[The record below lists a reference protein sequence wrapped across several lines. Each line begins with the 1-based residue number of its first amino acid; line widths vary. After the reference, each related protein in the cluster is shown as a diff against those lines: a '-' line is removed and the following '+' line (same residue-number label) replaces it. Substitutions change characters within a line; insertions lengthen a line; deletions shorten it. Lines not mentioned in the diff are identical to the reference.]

1 MRASS
6 ERFRLPAGPCSALA
20 VVILIH
26 AGCRSSLAERE
37 APLAPR
43 EGAIEAPAPAPAARK
58 ASPAPPWSPE
68 EGRGVLSNAGS
79 YWVSTLGPAE
89 WPQNEEFDLIVRV
102 LDGPTRTRV
111 VRDAEIRLDARM
123 PAHGH
128 GMTRDVKLEPQPDG
142 SWLARGLLF
151 HMVGHWELYVDLRRG
166 PITERA
172 QFDIDLE

>member
-1 MRASS
+1 MQASS
-6 ERFRLPAGPCSALA
+6 ERFRRRAGPCSVLA
-20 VVILIH
+20 AAAWIL
-26 AGCRSSLAERE
+26 AGCGTNPAERE
-37 APLAPR
+37 APLAPQ
-43 EGAIEAPAPAPAARK
+43 EAAIEAPVPAARK
-58 ASPAPPWSPE
+58 ASPVPPWSPD
-68 EGRGVLSNAGS
+68 EGRAVLSNAGS

-89 WPQNEEFDLIVRV
+89 WPQHEEFDLIVRV

-111 VRDAEIRLDARM
+111 VRDAAIRLDARM

-128 GMTRDVKLEPQPDG
+128 GMTRDVALEPQPDG

-151 HMVGHWELYVDLRRG
+151 HMVGHWELYLDMRRG